1 LKRKDMQL
9 TGCQDVPLY
18 GQAWLPDREPAAVL
32 VISHGLA
39 EHCGRYAQLAERLV
53 AERGYAVYALDHRG
67 HGRSGGERANI
78 GRFQYVVSDL
88 STFVGRAQRQ
98 HPDAPAFLLGH
109 SMGGAI
115 ALACAVRNPAGLK
128 GLVLS
133 APALASGQ
141 AVSRAKA
148 WLVRLLSRVA
158 PNTGALTLPADA
170 ISRDRAV
177 VRAYE
182 SDPLVFR
189 GAIPART
196 LVELLDAMA
205 GFADA
210 MPKLR
215 VPVLVQHGT
224 ADSLVP
230 LAAVKPLY
238 DRLGSANLRTVRLYE
253 GLYHEAYNE
262 PERDRVIADLE
273 AWLDSHR

>member
-1 LKRKDMQL
+1 MKHKELQMPGCREVQL
-9 TGCQDVPLY
+9 H
-18 GQAWLPDREPAAVL
+18 GQAWLPDRDPAAVL

-39 EHCGRYAQLAERLV
+39 EHSGRYAQLAERLV
-53 AERGYAVYALDHRG
+53 EERGYAVYALDHRG
-67 HGRSGGERANI
+67 HGRSGGERANL

-88 STFVGRAQRQ
+88 GTFVGRAQRQ

-141 AVSRAKA
+141 AVSPAKA

-177 VRAYE
+177 VQAYE

-196 LVELLDAMA
+196 LVELLEAMA
-205 GFADA
+205 GFADSV
-210 MPKLR
+210 PKLR
-215 VPVLVQHGT
+215 LPVLVQHGT

-238 DRLGSANLRTVRLYE
+238 DRLGNAKLRTVRLYE
-253 GLYHEAYNE
+253 GLYHEVYNE
-262 PERDRVIADLE
+262 PERDRVIADLG
-273 AWLDSHR
+273 AWFQAHR

>member
-1 LKRKDMQL
+1 MKRKELQVPGCREVQL
-9 TGCQDVPLY
+9 R
-18 GQAWLPDREPAAVL
+18 GQAWLPEREPAAVL

-39 EHCGRYAQLAERLV
+39 EHSGRYAQLAERLV
-53 AERGYAVYALDHRG
+53 EERGYAVYALDHRG

-88 STFVGRAQRQ
+88 GTFVGRVQRQ

-141 AVSRAKA
+141 AVSPAKA

-177 VRAYE
+177 VQAYE

-196 LVELLDAMA
+196 LVELLEAMA
-205 GFADA
+205 GFADSV
-210 MPKLR
+210 PKLR
-215 VPVLVQHGT
+215 LPVLVQHGT

-238 DRLGSANLRTVRLYE
+238 DRLGNPKLRTVRLYE
-253 GLYHEAYNE
+253 GLYHEVYNE

-273 AWLDSHR
+273 AWIHAHR

>member
-1 LKRKDMQL
+1 MRHKELQVPGCREVQL
-9 TGCQDVPLY
+9 H
-18 GQAWLPDREPAAVL
+18 GQVWLPEREPAAVL

-39 EHCGRYAQLAERLV
+39 EHSGRYAQLAERLV
-53 AERGYAVYALDHRG
+53 EERGYAVYALDHRG
-67 HGRSGGERANI
+67 HGRSGGERANL

-88 STFVGRAQRQ
+88 GTFVGRAQRQ

-141 AVSRAKA
+141 AVSPAKG

-170 ISRDRAV
+170 ISRDRSV
-177 VRAYE
+177 VQAYE

-196 LVELLDAMA
+196 LVELLEAMA
-205 GFADA
+205 GFVDSV
-210 MPKLR
+210 PKLR
-215 VPVLVQHGT
+215 LPVLVQHGT

-238 DRLGSANLRTVRLYE
+238 DRLGNPKLRTVRLYE
-253 GLYHEAYNE
+253 GLYHEVYNE

-273 AWLDSHR
+273 AWIHAHR

>member
-1 LKRKDMQL
+1 MKHKELQVPGCREVQL
-9 TGCQDVPLY
+9 H
-18 GQAWLPDREPAAVL
+18 GQAWLPDRDPAAVL

-39 EHCGRYAQLAERLV
+39 EHSGRYAQLAERLV
-53 AERGYAVYALDHRG
+53 EERGYAVYALDHRG

-88 STFVGRAQRQ
+88 GTFVGRVQRQ

-141 AVSRAKA
+141 AVSPAKA

-177 VRAYE
+177 VQAYE

-196 LVELLDAMA
+196 LVELLEAMA
-205 GFADA
+205 GFADSV
-210 MPKLR
+210 PKLR
-215 VPVLVQHGT
+215 LPVLVQHGT

-238 DRLGSANLRTVRLYE
+238 DRLGNPKLRTVRLYE
-253 GLYHEAYNE
+253 GLYHEVYNE